1 MDCPVCSHKGFNEFS
16 LRCPQCESDLTTLL
30 KIDDIQE
37 KYVANAKQR
46 TFLEGE
52 VLKNQKSAEKEIAV
66 WKKKSNRY
74 LALFLLLPLVYKFCL
89 MPKEDPK
96 VAIKLQELSIQDSIN
111 RFKIQQYEAQI
122 ADLQRDTS
130 ALQASKKKSIKYKL
144 VKGETLASLGIRFFG
159 NKNAAY
165 RIAKDNKITAF
176 EYDELPVGKVVII
189 NFR

>member
-1 MDCPVCSHKGFNEFS
+1 MNCPICSHQGLNEFS
-16 LRCPQCESDLTTLL
+16 LRCPKCESDLTTLH

-52 VLKNQKSAEKEIAV
+52 VLKNQKNADKEISI

-89 MPKEDPK
+89 MPKEDLQTTQ
-96 VAIKLQELSIQDSIN
+96 KLQNLSLQDSVN
-111 RFKIQQYEAQI
+111 RFKIQQYETQI
-122 ADLQRDTS
+122 ADLQKDTL
-130 ALQASKKKSIKYKL
+130 ALQASKKKSIKYTL
-144 VKGETLASLGIRFFG
+144 TKGETLASLGIRFFG

-165 RIAKDNKITAF
+165 RIAKDNLITAS
-176 EYDELPVGKVVII
+176 EYDELPVGKTLII

>member
-1 MDCPVCSHKGFNEFS
+1 MNCPICSQQGLNEFS
-16 LRCPQCESDLTTLL
+16 LRCPKCECDLTTLH

-52 VLKNQKSAEKEIAV
+52 VLKNQKNADKEISI

-89 MPKEDPK
+89 MPKEDLQTTQ
-96 VAIKLQELSIQDSIN
+96 KLQILSLQDSIN
-111 RFKIQQYEAQI
+111 RFKIQQYETQI
-122 ADLQRDTS
+122 ADLQKDTL
-130 ALQASKKKSIKYKL
+130 ALQATKKKSIKYTL
-144 VKGETLASLGIRFFG
+144 TKGETLASLGIRFFG

-165 RIAKDNKITAF
+165 RIAKDNKITAA
-176 EYDELPVGKVVII
+176 EYDELPVGKTLII

>member
-1 MDCPVCSHKGFNEFS
+1 MNCPICSHQGLNEFS
-16 LRCPQCESDLTTLL
+16 LRCPKCESDLTALH

-52 VLKNQKSAEKEIAV
+52 VFSNQKNAEKEISV

-89 MPKEDPK
+89 MPKQDPQL
-96 VAIKLQELSIQDSIN
+96 VMKLQILNIQDSIN
-111 RFKIQQYEAQI
+111 RFKIQQYEVQV
-122 ADLQRDTS
+122 ADLERDTL
-130 ALQASKKKSIKYKL
+130 ALQASKKKRINYTL

-165 RIAKDNKITAF
+165 RIAKDNKITAA
-176 EYDELPVGKVVII
+176 EYDELPVGRTVII